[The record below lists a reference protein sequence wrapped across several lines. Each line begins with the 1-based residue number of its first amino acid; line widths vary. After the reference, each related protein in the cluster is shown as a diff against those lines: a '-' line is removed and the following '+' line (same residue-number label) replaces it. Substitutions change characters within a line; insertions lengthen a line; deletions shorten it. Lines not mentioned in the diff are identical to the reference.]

1 MTLEQLQLLKTSI
14 EQHSVVIEGMLED
27 YSIYVDERQAN
38 FIRSYTKSLVLDFE
52 VAMTRGKASQLV
64 IIVEDLEELRADTA
78 IKLKEK
84 MNQKHEA

>member
-1 MTLEQLQLLKTSI
+1 MTIEQLQQLKTFV
-14 EQHSVVIEGMLED
+14 EQHSVVIEEMLED

-64 IIVEDLEELRADTA
+64 IIVEDLEELRTDTA
-78 IKLKEK
+78 TRLKER
-84 MNQKHEA
+84 MTQKHEA